1 MSVSL
6 KTSKMA
12 HSINPHAVVQ
22 KITLDAGAD
31 KFRVPFALSI
41 SGPSQ
46 SGLLILV

>member
-1 MSVSL
+1 
-6 KTSKMA
+6 MA

-22 KITLDAGAD
+22 KITLDDGAD